1 MSNIY
6 KQQPFR
12 SFNTDLQTRRGGYR
26 PGTIGVSDVQG
37 RMPHFDRPGNNP
49 LRMGAGVSS
58 MTARPFR
65 SGTLTPADFNIY
77 SKQSEADLYANLYRK
92 RG

>member
-1 MSNIY
+1 
-6 KQQPFR
+6 
-12 SFNTDLQTRRGGYR
+12 
-26 PGTIGVSDVQG
+26 
-37 RMPHFDRPGNNP
+37 MPNFDRPGKNP